1 MRAFRKAFDIEDEPE
16 GRILTVTG
24 RWSAKIDEALASG
37 EAERLQ
43 LNMSAGFRERD
54 LEFISGDWPL
64 KELILLDGSI
74 QDLSPIGRLG
84 GTLESLIISVA
95 GMRARVEL
103 VELPA
108 LRRLAAGWSHVEVS
122 LREGRGEGLLGL
134 RTEGYDAS
142 DLGELG
148 HLRRLEDLELM
159 SPKRL
164 TSLGGVES
172 LPSLASLEISLAS
185 ELVDLSALA
194 AVCGTLTQLRLET
207 CKAISSLEDVGRLER
222 LRELWVAN
230 CGDIE
235 SFEPLRALRGLEVLW
250 AWESTKVLD
259 GDLSPLYELPRLRE
273 LRIRPRS
280 SYTPSVEALEAKLG
294 LA

>member
-1 MRAFRKAFDIEDEPE
+1 MRFRKAFDIEDEPE

-24 RWSAKIDEALASG
+24 PWSAKIDEALASG
-37 EAERLQ
+37 EAQRLQ

-74 QDLSPIGRLG
+74 QDLSPLGRLG
-84 GTLESLIISVA
+84 GTLESLIVSVA
-95 GMRARVEL
+95 GQRARVEL
-103 VELPA
+103 AELPE
-108 LRRLAAGWSHVEVS
+108 LRRLAAGWSHIEGA
-122 LREGRGEGLLGL
+122 LREGHGDGLLGL

-142 DLGELG
+142 DLDELG
-148 HLRRLEDLELM
+148 HLGRLEDLELM

-164 TSLGGVES
+164 MSLGGVES
-172 LPSLASLEISLAS
+172 LSSLASLEISLAS
-185 ELVDLSALA
+185 RLVDLSALA
-194 AVCGTLTQLRLET
+194 AVRETLTQLRLET
-207 CKAISSLEDVGRLER
+207 CKAIASLDDVGRLER

-235 SFEPLRALRGLEVLW
+235 SFAPLRALRGLEVLC
-250 AWESTKVLD
+250 AWESTRVLD
-259 GDLSPLYELPRLRE
+259 GDLSPLDELPRLSE
-273 LRIRPRS
+273 LRLRPRS